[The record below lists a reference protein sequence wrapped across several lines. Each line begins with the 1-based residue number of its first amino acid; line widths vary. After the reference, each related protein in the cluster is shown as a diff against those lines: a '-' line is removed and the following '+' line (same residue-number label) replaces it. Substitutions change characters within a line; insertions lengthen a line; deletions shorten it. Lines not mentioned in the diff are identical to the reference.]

1 MSYCRPSAGHDAYVV
16 HLVSGTL
23 ACIGCL
29 LEGGGLV
36 ATSGQDYETRS
47 RKKMIAHLLEHRAK
61 GHRLGQAIARLRR
74 ELKSPLKG
82 DKVRPVDTTML
93 AITEEDRAK
102 ERAKE
107 LAQDI
112 ARKRGQK
119 AVRAAARQRAEERA
133 VRTLTALSKTWPKG
147 LFLCVVTNTLTV
159 KRGSVDTPDDVAE
172 VPTVA
177 VIKIPATA
185 CA

>member
-1 MSYCRPSAGHDAYVV
+1 VSYCRPSAGHDAYVV
-16 HLVSGTL
+16 HLVQGTL
-23 ACIGCL
+23 SCIGCL
-29 LEGGGLV
+29 LAGGGLV
-36 ATSGQDYETRS
+36 ETSGQDFNTRS

-61 GHRLGQAIARLRR
+61 GHRLGHAIARLRR

-93 AITEEDRAK
+93 AMAEEERAK

-112 ARKRGQK
+112 ALKRQRK
-119 AVRAAARQRAEERA
+119 AVRAAARDRAEERA
-133 VRTLTALSKTWPKG
+133 VKTLVALSKVWPKA

-159 KRGSVDTPDDVAE
+159 KRGSIETPDVAT

-177 VIKIPATA
+177 TIKIPATA